1 MAWYYRTYACGHEGR
16 ENVTGKTEERM
27 QRLDEIFAGLCPEC
41 RIKQKDEEHAKAN
54 AEAEK
59 KAAENNL
66 PKLSGSEKQIAWAN
80 TIRMKFYEEYSNG
93 QNDIETII
101 KSETESKF

>member
-59 KAAENNL
+59 K
-66 PKLSGSEKQIAWAN
+66 SSRKQSPQVKRKREADC
-80 TIRMKFYEEYSNG
+80 MGEYYKN
-93 QNDIETII
+93 EVL
-101 KSETESKF
+101 

>member
-27 QRLDEIFAGLCPEC
+27 QRLDDIFAGLCPEC
-41 RIKQKDEEHAKAN
+41 RKKQKDEEHAKAN

-66 PKLSGSEKQIAWAN
+66 PRLSGSEKQIAWAN
-80 TIRMKFYEEYSNG
+80 TIRMRK
-93 QNDIETII
+93 QCCI
-101 KSETESKF
+101 SERD